1 MTRGIMLYPSI
12 SEFSASLPEYRRIIG
27 LDVGTTTIGIALSDI
42 SRMIA
47 SPMET
52 IHRTKFS
59 KDMERLKAIIAEHH
73 VAGLVI
79 GWPVNMDGSE
89 GPRCQ
94 STKQFARNVEAQLS
108 LPSVMW
114 DERMSS
120 MAVDKAMLEADLS
133 RQKRDKHID
142 KLAAS
147 YILQGALEAM
157 RTPIIRADKYDY

>member
-1 MTRGIMLYPSI
+1 MLYTSLQ
-12 SEFSASLPEYRRIIG
+12 EFTQALPEYRRLIG

-52 IHRTKFS
+52 ILRSKFTK
-59 KDMERLKAIIAEHH
+59 DVERLKTILSEHN
-73 VAGLVI
+73 VAGIVI

-94 STKQFARNVEAQLS
+94 STKQFIKNVEGHVN
-108 LPSVMW
+108 LPSMLW

-147 YILQGALEAM
+147 YILQGALDAM
-157 RTPIIRADKYDY
+157 RSAPTIKDKYE

>member
-1 MTRGIMLYPSI
+1 MLYPSI

>member
-1 MTRGIMLYPSI
+1 MLLPNLAD
-12 SEFSASLPEYRRIIG
+12 FSAALPEYRRLIG
-27 LDVGTTTIGIALSDI
+27 LDVGTTTIGIALSDV

-47 SPMET
+47 TPMET
-52 IHRTKFS
+52 INRTKFS
-59 KDMERLKAIIAEHH
+59 KDVKRLLAIIKEQN
-73 VAGLVI
+73 VAGMVI

-94 STKQFARNVEAQLS
+94 STKQFVRNVEAHTNI
-108 LPSVMW
+108 PSFLW

-157 RTPIIRADKYDY
+157 RVTSPIKDKYDY

>member
-1 MTRGIMLYPSI
+1 MLYTNMADFAAAI
-12 SEFSASLPEYRRIIG
+12 PEYRRIIG

-52 IHRTKFS
+52 INRTKFT
-59 KDMERLKAIIAEHH
+59 KDIERLKAIITEQN
-73 VAGLVI
+73 VAGIVI
-79 GWPVNMDGSE
+79 GWPVNMDGSQ

-94 STKQFARNVEAQLS
+94 STKQFVKNVEAHVNI
-108 LPSVMW
+108 PSVMW

-157 RTPIIRADKYDY
+157 RAPTLKVDKYDY

>member
-1 MTRGIMLYPSI
+1 MLYTHI
-12 SEFSASLPEYRRIIG
+12 SEFAATLPEYRRVIG

-52 IHRTKFS
+52 INRTKFT
-59 KDMERLKAIIAEHH
+59 KDIERLKAIISEHN
-73 VAGLVI
+73 VAGMVI

-94 STKQFARNVEAQLS
+94 STKQFVRNVEAHTDI
-108 LPSVMW
+108 PSVMW

-157 RTPIIRADKYDY
+157 RTPLVKVDKYDY

>member
-1 MTRGIMLYPSI
+1 MLYPTI
-12 SEFSASLPEYRRIIG
+12 SEFAASLPDYRRVIG

-47 SPMET
+47 TPMET
-52 IHRTKFS
+52 INRTKFS
-59 KDMERLKAIIAEHH
+59 KDIERLKTIIAEHN
-73 VAGLVI
+73 VAGMVI

-94 STKQFARNVEAQLS
+94 STKQFVRNVEVHTS

-120 MAVDKAMLEADLS
+120 MAVNKAMLEADLS

-157 RTPIIRADKYDY
+157 RTPTLRVDKYEQ

>member
-1 MTRGIMLYPSI
+1 MLYTNI
-12 SEFSASLPEYRRIIG
+12 SEFAAALPEYRRIIG
-27 LDVGTTTIGIALSDI
+27 LDVGTTTIGIALSDV

-47 SPMET
+47 TPMET
-52 IHRTKFS
+52 INRTKFT
-59 KDMERLKAIIAEHH
+59 KDIERLKAIITEQN
-73 VAGLVI
+73 VAGMVI

-94 STKQFARNVEAQLS
+94 STKQFVRNVEAHTS

-157 RTPIIRADKYDY
+157 RTPTLRVDKYEY

>member
-1 MTRGIMLYPSI
+1 MLTPNI
-12 SEFSASLPEYRRIIG
+12 SEFASLLPEYRRIIG

-52 IHRTKFS
+52 ITRTKFS
-59 KDMERLKAIIAEHH
+59 KDIERLKAIITEQN
-73 VAGLVI
+73 VAGMVI

-94 STKQFARNVEAQLS
+94 STKQFAKNVEAHVN

-157 RTPIIRADKYDY
+157 RPTIIKGDKYGF